1 MEHSS
6 KEIIFRID
14 EKNKKCADCLSDNP
28 TQVSINH
35 GITLCDTCSQV
46 HSQLGPSISYLRPI
60 DGEFDIYLMNYMSLG
75 SNTKFLKSIE
85 ALGVD
90 ESLSIEQKYRS
101 NALDYYRR
109 NLKAKVTGGKLLDI
123 DFENANEEA
132 TDPKELFPEFTNYVL
147 KNNDSIPP
155 LNAYNNDNEEKQ
167 DEQKGKKKKVFSF
180 MSKLGKSVVNVGMSV
195 VYAGKNVGHKVGESS
210 ITKTIKSGGHKTIG
224 GIKKAGLFVAKKT
237 APATNQIKKGAN
249 FIGHQVKSAYVGVK
263 GKLIHTKTPNSNE
276 NAIVVNINDDII
288 PDYQPNQQNIQQ
300 VPQANIEPDV
310 QNENNNND
318 VHEEENKE
326 DNKVEEEKPKEDEQQ

>member
-6 KEIIFRID
+6 EEIIFRID
-14 EKNKKCADCLSDNP
+14 EQNRKCADCLSDHP

-60 DGEFDIYLMNYMSLG
+60 NGEFDMYLMNYMSLG

-109 NLKAKVTGGKLLDI
+109 NLKAKVTGAKLLDI
-123 DFENANEEA
+123 DFENANEEVA
-132 TDPKELFPEFTNYVL
+132 NPKELFPEFTNYVL
-147 KNNDSIPP
+147 KNDEPIPS
-155 LNAYNNDNEEKQ
+155 LDEENNNEEGKQ
-167 DEQKGKKKKVFSF
+167 EGQKGKKKVFGF
-180 MSKLGKSVVNVGMSV
+180 ISKIGKTVAKAGKTVVH
-195 VYAGKNVGHKVGESS
+195 AGKNVGQKVSESS
-210 ITKTIKSGGHKTIG
+210 ITKTIKSGGQKTLG
-224 GIKKAGLFVAKKT
+224 GIKKAGQFVAKKA
-237 APATNQIKKGAN
+237 APATTQIKKGAN
-249 FIGHQVKSAYVGVK
+249 FIGHQVKSAYTGVK
-263 GKLIHTKTPNSNE
+263 DKLTHTKKENSKE

-288 PDYQPNQQNIQQ
+288 PDYQPNQQNLKQ
-300 VPQANIEPDV
+300 VPQSNMEPDV
-310 QNENNNND
+310 QNENDNNVEND
-318 VHEEENKE
+318 VNEAENKE
-326 DNKVEEEKPKEDEQQ
+326 GNQVEEEKPNEDE